1 MAPALVNRP
10 LMPNNPNEQGR
21 QDRRAEDDPECGS
34 RQIAP
39 CRHPRE
45 TAHDELQI
53 AFESGEIGSRL
64 IGLAQ
69 RKHVFVWHM
78 HVMPADG

>member
-1 MAPALVNRP
+1 
-10 LMPNNPNEQGR
+10 
-21 QDRRAEDDPECGS
+21 
-34 RQIAP
+34 
-39 CRHPRE
+39 
-45 TAHDELQI
+45 LQI

-78 HVMPADG
+78 HVMPEDG